1 MSSDS
6 EIGDTGR
13 KLATLEIRGTRGVDE
28 GLHCVDALAEDE
40 DTKRGLLDTAVIKLE
55 AGSEI
60 ENVFLERD
68 RLRTLETEE
77 NSSVD
82 MFSDRVAIRAST
94 IAGGVFLLLAQEL
107 VRPVAPSDKELFAGE
122 NPCFDRIDAVSR
134 GQAFLTLILSLVSR

>member
-13 KLATLEIRGTRGVDE
+13 KLTTDAAEMGEIRGIRGIDE

-40 DTKRGLLDTAVIKLE
+40 DTKRGLLGTTVTKPE

-68 RLRTLETEE
+68 RLRGLEIEE
-77 NSSVD
+77 NSSVA
-82 MFSDRVAIRAST
+82 MFSDRVAMR
-94 IAGGVFLLLAQEL
+94 AGGVFLL
-107 VRPVAPSDKELFAGE
+107 
-122 NPCFDRIDAVSR
+122 
-134 GQAFLTLILSLVSR
+134 